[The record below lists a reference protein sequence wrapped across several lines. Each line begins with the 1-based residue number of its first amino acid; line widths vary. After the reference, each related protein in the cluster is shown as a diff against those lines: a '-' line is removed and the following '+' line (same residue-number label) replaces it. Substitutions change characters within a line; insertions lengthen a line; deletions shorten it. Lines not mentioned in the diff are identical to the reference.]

1 MRYIVLLCLIFIPT
15 ISYAEDYSIRDNYG
29 NEVGGVYCNNNCSIR
44 NEYGQEVGR
53 LVPESTYEA
62 PKYMPEVGSKED
74 TNVTVHLPSI
84 NDMMK

>member
-1 MRYIVLLCLIFIPT
+1 MRYIVFLCLIFLPT

-29 NEVGGVYCNNNCSIR
+29 NVVGGVYCDTDCSIR

-53 LVPESTYEA
+53 LVPDSTYE
-62 PKYMPEVGSKED
+62 PPSYMPEIGSKEGTD
-74 TNVTVHLPSI
+74 ITVHLPSI

>member
-1 MRYIVLLCLIFIPT
+1 MRYIVLLCLILLPT

-29 NEVGGVYCNNNCSIR
+29 NVVGKIYCDTDCSIR

-53 LVPESTYEA
+53 LVPESTYE
-62 PKYMPEVGSKED
+62 PPNYIPEIGSKEGTD
-74 TNVTVHLPSI
+74 ITVHLPSI